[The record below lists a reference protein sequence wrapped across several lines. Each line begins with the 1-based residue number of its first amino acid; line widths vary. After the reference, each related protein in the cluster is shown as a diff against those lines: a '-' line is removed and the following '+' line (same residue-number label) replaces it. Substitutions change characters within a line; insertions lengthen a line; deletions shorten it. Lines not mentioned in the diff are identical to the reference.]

1 MRIGGSM
8 KYFYMLLILTICTTG
23 CSAGMVNLDPKF
35 QDIDNSIAQHETRL
49 SNIEN
54 DLGNSIVQQE
64 ARLTALENDYTVC
77 KSSINAAFTM
87 FNQMILDFMPPG
99 FVMCVISS
107 TTAFN
112 WEVKYGTSGVK
123 VTEIIP

>member
-1 MRIGGSM
+1 MRIGGRM
-8 KYFYMLLILTICTTG
+8 RNLFLLTALVLWTTG
-23 CSAGMVNLDPKF
+23 CAADMVNLDPKF
-35 QDIDNSIAQHETRL
+35 QDIDNAIAQNEARL
-49 SNIEN
+49 TAIEN
-54 DLGNSIVQQE
+54 NMGDSISQQE

>member
-1 MRIGGSM
+1 M
-8 KYFYMLLILTICTTG
+8 KYFFILLILAVFTTG
-23 CSAGMVNLDPKF
+23 CAADMVNLDPKF
-35 QDIDNSIAQHETRL
+35 QDIDNSIAQNEARL
-49 SNIEN
+49 TALEN
-54 DLGNSIVQQE
+54 TIGDSISQQE

-99 FVMCVISS
+99 FVLCVISS
-107 TTAFN
+107 NTAFN
-112 WEVKYGTSGVK
+112 WELQYGTTGVK